1 MHKHDAIVFAIG
13 LTLSVT
19 AAAEAQ
25 DWPSFR
31 GPNASGIADAHPLPV
46 SWDGE
51 KSTNILW
58 KTPLEGLGHSSP
70 VVWGDRVFVTAATSA
85 AGNRNHNPKDED
97 IQPANDDS
105 VHQWRVYSLDKR
117 TGKILWSRTAHQ
129 GVPTSE
135 AAREGHAG
143 QRHTSDRWPGRRRV
157 IRFGRS
163 LCL

>member
-19 AAAEAQ
+19 AAAKAQ

-58 KTPLEGLGHSSP
+58 KTPIDGLGHSSP

-85 AGNRNHNPKDED
+85 AG
-97 IQPANDDS
+97 QPATTIP
-105 VHQWRVYSLDKR
+105 R
-117 TGKILWSRTAHQ
+117 TMTFNRPTMTPSIN
-129 GVPTSE
+129 GVSTVSTSAPE
-135 AAREGHAG
+135 KYCGRGRPIRGCRE
-143 QRHTSDRWPGRRRV
+143 
-157 IRFGRS
+157 
-163 LCL
+163 